1 MVEAWR
7 SLMWW
12 RCGNRGSVL
21 ESCGCVWVMVVLFVR
36 HDSCHDSGFGGLCSW
51 LG

>member
-1 MVEAWR
+1 
-7 SLMWW
+7 MWW

-21 ESCGCVWVMVVLFVR
+21 ESCGCVWVRVVLFVG
-36 HDSCHDSGFGGLCSW
+36 HDGCHDSGFGGLCSW